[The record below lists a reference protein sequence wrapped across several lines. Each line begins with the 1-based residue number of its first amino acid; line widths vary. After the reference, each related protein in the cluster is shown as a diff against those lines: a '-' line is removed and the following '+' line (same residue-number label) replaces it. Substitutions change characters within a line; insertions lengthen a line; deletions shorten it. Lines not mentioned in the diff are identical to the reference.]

1 MKGNIVFILLLT
13 QMTVMAVKKRN
24 MTKHTTSGLAKH
36 NLMQPLKGRKV
47 SQGQQIAPQV
57 KRARQGNMPNGG
69 PLLGSPPGQG
79 GLPMGQGN
87 DQISPQGQGNNQNFP
102 LGQQGNGQGFNQA
115 NFPQGNNQNNPQGQ
129 GNGQGFNQGNFPLNN
144 NQNFPQGNFPQ
155 GQGNGQGN
163 FPQGQGNGQGIP
175 QGQGNGQNFPQ
186 GQGNNQGFPQG
197 GGQGSPPGQG
207 NVPPGQNPSYYYEGD
222 YYYYDDTSTTV
233 NDAASFSKRQEQTPP
248 VTAVP
253 LPVSPSNPSSLKPR
267 KRKNKNKQGRNPLRR
282 RRPAGLL
289 GNGFENPFKPHIKVS
304 MRQVQVLPVR
314 RPGWRN
320 RRRKA
325 NADKNKNN
333 NGTLTANNQTISGQ
347 AGGRGKKNGR
357 NNKNNNQ
364 RNKKN
369 RQNGNRNKRKR
380 KKKGTKKPTVP
391 TTAAPNAIVTAA
403 TNIPFVNSRRP
414 RMTTPAPE
422 DYYYEY
428 YDNQNSIDAKSSNVI
443 STMSQSWTTA
453 SGAMSTWTTATGSTA
468 SGNSSPSSASSGST
482 SRESEALNFCQTQN
496 FDDAIYCC
504 SLPAASLFN
513 SYDMDE
519 CLADLDPDNEPP
531 SIDEYTINKGLI
543 GQGDIDFNN
552 NEMKNLTDAICLSH
566 CTLISLGFLSD
577 QPSSL
582 DFEKLTSYMQK
593 NLEDDEEMS
602 PWVPVF
608 QEAAKNCTSY
618 IQEKM
623 GTIQDRINDVDSTCF
638 TKPYLFIQCVQQ
650 AFLMN
655 CPKPSDQATREICTS
670 TISGMKMC
678 NPFD

>member
-1 MKGNIVFILLLT
+1 MKGKIIFILLLI

-24 MTKHTTSGLAKH
+24 MTNHATPGLAKH
-36 NLMQPLKGRKV
+36 KLMQPFKGRKV

-57 KRARQGNMPNGG
+57 KQARQGNILNGG
-69 PLLGSPPGQG
+69 PLLGSPQGQG

-87 DQISPQGQGNNQNFP
+87 DQISPQGNNPQGNNQNFP
-102 LGQQGNGQGFNQA
+102 FGQQGNGQGFNQA
-115 NFPQGNNQNNPQGQ
+115 NFPQGNNRNNPQGQ
-129 GNGQGFNQGNFPLNN
+129 GNGQGFNQVRVTYLRARATARAFRRVKGTVRIFHRVKGTVRI
-144 NQNFPQGNFPQ
+144 FHRVKGT
-155 GQGNGQGN
+155 
-163 FPQGQGNGQGIP
+163 
-175 QGQGNGQNFPQ
+175 
-186 GQGNNQGFPQG
+186 G

-267 KRKNKNKQGRNPLRR
+267 KRKNKNKQGRYPLRR

-289 GNGFENPFKPHIKVS
+289 GNGFNNPFKPHLKVS

-325 NADKNKNN
+325 NPDKNKNN
-333 NGTLTANNQTISGQ
+333 NGTLPANNQTISGQ

-369 RQNGNRNKRKR
+369 RQNGNRNRRRR

-391 TTAAPNAIVTAA
+391 ITAATIGATLTAA
-403 TNIPFVNSRRP
+403 TNIPFANSRRP
-414 RMTTPAPE
+414 RITTTPPE
-422 DYYYEY
+422 DYYYYDY
-428 YDNQNSIDAKSSNVI
+428 YDSLNSIDAKSSNVV

-453 SGAMSTWTTATGSTA
+453 SGAMSTWTTATGSAA
-468 SGNSSPSSASSGST
+468 SGNFDLSSTTSGST
-482 SRESEALNFCQTQN
+482 SRESEALTFCQTQN
-496 FDDAIYCC
+496 FDDATYCC

-513 SYDMDE
+513 SNDMDE

-543 GQGDIDFNN
+543 GQGVIDFNN
-552 NEMKNLTDAICLSH
+552 NGKTAQENKNKD
-566 CTLISLGFLSD
+566 SD
-577 QPSSL
+577 
-582 DFEKLTSYMQK
+582 
-593 NLEDDEEMS
+593 N
-602 PWVPVF
+602 VF
-608 QEAAKNCTSY
+608 
-618 IQEKM
+618 
-623 GTIQDRINDVDSTCF
+623 
-638 TKPYLFIQCVQQ
+638 
-650 AFLMN
+650 
-655 CPKPSDQATREICTS
+655 
-670 TISGMKMC
+670 
-678 NPFD
+678 